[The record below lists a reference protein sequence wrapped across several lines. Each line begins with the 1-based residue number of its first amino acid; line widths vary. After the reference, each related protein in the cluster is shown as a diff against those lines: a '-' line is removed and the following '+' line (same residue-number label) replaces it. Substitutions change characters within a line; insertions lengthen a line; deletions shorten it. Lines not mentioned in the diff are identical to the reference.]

1 MKAKMHHDPDSCKC
15 KCCICKMHGIELPTC
30 CRVEVR
36 KPMYRL
42 SDAFPYLLNRVGVR
56 MGELFS
62 RRLEPYGVTLPMYRV
77 MATLWEEGNRRLGEL
92 SHVTSIELSTLSRLV
107 GAMMRKGLVSR
118 KRPDA
123 NARTV
128 EINLTTKGRMLVEE
142 LIPLARLH
150 EDVGLCSFRPDKI
163 AELKRDLIKVFQ
175 NLAELD
181 LENRI
186 TELPMPPKR
195 PRTRKVARNG

>member
-1 MKAKMHHDPDSCKC
+1 MHAIGLP
-15 KCCICKMHGIELPTC
+15 ICSRCGLES
-30 CRVEVR
+30 
-36 KPMYRL
+36 PMYQL

-56 MGELFS
+56 MGALFS
-62 RRLEPYGVTLPMYRV
+62 RRLEPYGITLPMYRV
-77 MATLWEEGNRRLGEL
+77 MATLWENGNRRLGEL
-92 SHVTSIELSTLSRLV
+92 AEVTSVELSTLSRLV

-128 EINLTTKGRMLVEE
+128 EINLTAKGQRLVEE
-142 LIPLARLH
+142 LIPLAKLH
-150 EDVGLCSFRPDKI
+150 EEVGLRSFPPDKI

-181 LENRI
+181 LENPAA
-186 TELPMPPKR
+186 ELP
-195 PRTRKVARNG
+195 PRKPRARKVARRG

>member
-1 MKAKMHHDPDSCKC
+1 
-15 KCCICKMHGIELPTC
+15 
-30 CRVEVR
+30 
-36 KPMYRL
+36 MYRL

-77 MATLWEEGNRRLGEL
+77 MATLWEKGDRRLSEL
-92 SHVTSIELSTLSRLV
+92 SDITSIELSTLSRLV
-107 GAMMRKGLVSR
+107 GAMTRKGLVSR
-118 KRPDA
+118 RRPDA

-128 EINLTTKGRMLVEE
+128 EINLTTKGRTLVGE
-142 LIPLARLH
+142 LIPLATLH
-150 EDVGLCSFRPDKI
+150 EDVGLRSFRPDKI

-181 LENRI
+181 PEKRT
-186 TELPMPPKR
+186 TELPMPPKK
-195 PRTRKVARNG
+195 PRARRVARNG

>member
-1 MKAKMHHDPDSCKC
+1 
-15 KCCICKMHGIELPTC
+15 
-30 CRVEVR
+30 
-36 KPMYRL
+36 
-42 SDAFPYLLNRVGVR
+42 
-56 MGELFS
+56 
-62 RRLEPYGVTLPMYRV
+62 
-77 MATLWEEGNRRLGEL
+77 
-92 SHVTSIELSTLSRLV
+92 
-107 GAMMRKGLVSR
+107 
-118 KRPDA
+118 
-123 NARTV
+123 
-128 EINLTTKGRMLVEE
+128 MLVEE

-186 TELPMPPKR
+186 TELPMPPKK

>member
-1 MKAKMHHDPDSCKC
+1 
-15 KCCICKMHGIELPTC
+15 
-30 CRVEVR
+30 
-36 KPMYRL
+36 MYRL

-62 RRLEPYGVTLPMYRV
+62 RRLRPYGVTLPMYRV
-77 MATLWEEGNRRLGEL
+77 LATLWENGDRRLGEL
-92 SHVTSIELSTLSRLV
+92 SDITSVELSTLSRLV
-107 GAMMRKGLVSR
+107 GAMARKGLVSR

-128 EINLTTKGRMLVEE
+128 EINLTSKGRMLVEE
-142 LIPLARLH
+142 LIPLATRY
-150 EDVGLCSFRPDKI
+150 ENVGLHSFRPDKI

-181 LENRI
+181 QENPP
-186 TELPMPPKR
+186 TTLPEPKK
-195 PRTRKVARNG
+195 PRARRAARTG

>member
-1 MKAKMHHDPDSCKC
+1 MPKSA
-15 KCCICKMHGIELPTC
+15 T
-30 CRVEVR
+30 
-36 KPMYRL
+36 YRL

-77 MATLWEEGNRRLGEL
+77 MATLWEQGDRRLGEL
-92 SHVTSIELSTLSRLV
+92 SDITSIELSTLSRLV
-107 GAMMRKGLVSR
+107 GTMTRKGLVSR

-128 EINLTTKGRMLVEE
+128 EINLTAKGRKLVVE
-142 LIPLARLH
+142 LIPLATLH
-150 EDVGLCSFRPDKI
+150 EEVGLRSFGSDKI

-175 NLAELD
+175 NLDELDHKSLPAELS
-181 LENRI
+181 RS
-186 TELPMPPKR
+186 PR
-195 PRTRKVARNG
+195 PRTPR